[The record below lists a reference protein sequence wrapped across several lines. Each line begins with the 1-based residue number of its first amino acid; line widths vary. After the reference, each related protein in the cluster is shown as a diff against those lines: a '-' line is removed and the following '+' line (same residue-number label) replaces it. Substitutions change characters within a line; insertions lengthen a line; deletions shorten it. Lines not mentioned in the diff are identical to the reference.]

1 MHICII
7 CHSSNVL
14 PVVML
19 KLFFRHI
26 PLLLTCILLAVRAHA
41 QTDTAFWFAAPDL
54 ERAHADGNIFLRI
67 RMGSQPAVVTISQP
81 ANPGFAPLTMTM
93 PANATNSVNLSTFLA
108 QLENDLP
115 NAVLNKGLLIQSNT
129 KISCYYDI
137 ANTSNGDMFALKG
150 ANALGTKFTV
160 PFNMKLNNWS
170 NRRNAQGNPVTY
182 HNDIIIVA
190 TENNTEVAITPDKTL
205 LGIPFG
211 TTQRVTLQRGQT
223 YVCRGIS
230 ENGSTKPG
238 GTVITSNKPIAV
250 TIKDDSLEL
259 PGLSCGDTAGDQLI
273 PDRLAGTEFI
283 LLKGYLYNPGGNP
296 LQPPA
301 PGNERADHYFIFA
314 IENGTTITTSDGNS
328 ATLNAGEHF
337 AGTLSVETNYV
348 TASKPIHI
356 FHVTGFGCEL
366 SGAVIPS
373 LKCTGSTEVSV
384 IRATQVDPLR
394 NEQFYLNILSPADI
408 VNDFSLNG
416 SNAPING
423 SLFLPVPG
431 SQGKWMYAK
440 LLLPLSVTGA
450 EATVK
455 NGSGKFHIGV
465 IQGGPLS
472 TARYGYFS
480 DFSTNTV
487 LIRDPLNPANPLGDE
502 LVVCYRSSISMEAV
516 NTEKD
521 LTFLW
526 TGPNGFSSTDPIIRL
541 NNVQIS
547 DTGRYTITTT
557 SAGCSSSGNK
567 TIAFKVDKPIPA
579 FTWNSNGCVED
590 SVTFASP
597 AANGTRWVWDFG
609 NGKTL
614 DTTAGTTKPVKLFQ
628 TGGADIRLKI
638 FSARGCASDDS
649 VQTVMLSTRPVAR
662 LTPPTIRCVN
672 DSLRFNDISTITS
685 GTIIQW
691 KWNLDDGAG
700 LRVLDNNGSQAARY
714 TVYGVKKPTLLVAS
728 STGCV
733 SDTFRLNNFTVNP
746 LPVPGFI
753 NPEVCQNDKESLFT
767 DTTSSPDG
775 FRNFSYRWDFNAGP
789 IPVTPAPTVTPTTL
803 TAQHPVVQFNQIGSY
818 LIKLVVT
825 ARGCVDSI
833 LQPFKVYGANPIPAF
848 KMVKAADMLCSNDT
862 LFIENRSTIDF
873 DNVAKVIIKWN
884 ATDSI
889 VDENPAIGKRYGF
902 KYADFLAPLQTTQ
915 TISLRAFSGT
925 DLSCSKLTD
934 SSIIIHASPE
944 VFFDSLPSMC
954 LLDTPRQLTE
964 IRSNPAVPGN
974 FAFIGKGVSPEGLFK
989 PVLSGAGEFRITSL
1003 FTSATSA
1010 CMDSASRN
1018 ITVWPMPVA
1027 DAGPDLRIKDDE
1039 TLPLLGAASGNEIRV
1054 QWSPGTFL
1062 HKTDTIRPLVIKP
1075 QENTEYTLTVTG
1087 KGGCITQDRMTVTAI
1102 NRMMPPNTFT
1112 PNGDGVNDFWIIKNA
1127 EQYPD
1132 CLVEVYTA
1140 AGVKVFRSAGYNT
1153 PWNGNFKGSPL
1164 PSGTYYYTIEPRN
1177 GRKRF
1182 AGYVTLLR

>member
-1 MHICII
+1 M
-7 CHSSNVL
+7 
-14 PVVML
+14 ML
-19 KLFFRHI
+19 KKFLRQI
-26 PLLLTCILLAVRAHA
+26 QCIVTCILFAVASQA
-41 QTDTAFWFAAPDL
+41 QADTAFWFAAPDL

-67 RMGSQPAVVTISQP
+67 NSGSQPALVTISQP
-81 ANPGFAPLTMTM
+81 ANAGFQPITINLA
-93 PANATNSVNLSTFLA
+93 ANAVQSYNLSPFLA
-108 QLENDLP
+108 QLENDFV
-115 NAVLNKGLLIQSNT
+115 NASMNKGLLIQSTN

-170 NRRNAQGNPVTY
+170 NRRDGQGVPVLY

-190 TENNTEVAITPDKTL
+190 TENNTEVVITPDKTL
-205 LGIPFG
+205 VGIGFG
-211 TTQRVTLQRGQT
+211 TPQRVSLQRGQT
-223 YVCRGIS
+223 YVCRGLT
-230 ENGSTKPG
+230 ENGVNKPG
-238 GTVITSNKPIAV
+238 GTIITSTKPIAV
-250 TIKDDSLEL
+250 TIKDDSIEL

-301 PGNERADHYFIFA
+301 PGNERADHYFVFA
-314 IENGTTITTSDGNS
+314 TENGTTITTSDGNS
-328 ATLNAGEHF
+328 ATLNAGEHY
-337 AGTLSVETNYV
+337 AGTLSVETIYI
-348 TASKPIHI
+348 TANKPVHI

-373 LKCTGSTEVSV
+373 LKCTGSTDVSV
-384 IRATQVDPLR
+384 IRATQTDPAR
-394 NEQFYLNILSPADI
+394 NEQFYINILSPADI

-416 SNAPING
+416 SNAPVNG

-431 SQGKWMYAK
+431 SQGKWKYAK
-440 LLLPLSVTGA
+440 ITIPNSLIVTGSA
-450 EATVK
+450 ATIK
-455 NGSGKFHIGV
+455 NGSGKFHVGV

-487 LIRDPLNPANPLGDE
+487 LIRDPLNPSQPLGDE
-502 LVVCYRSSISMEAV
+502 LVVCYRSNFSLEAV

-526 TGPNGFSSTDPIIRL
+526 TGPNGFSSTDPVIRL

-557 SAGCSSSGNK
+557 SSGCNSSGNK

-579 FTWNSNGCVED
+579 FAWNSNGCVED
-590 SVTFASP
+590 SVTFVSP

-614 DTTAGTTKPVKLFQ
+614 DTTSGTTKPVKLIQ
-628 TGGADIRLKI
+628 TGGTDIRLKV

-649 VQTVMLSTRPVAR
+649 VQTVKLSTRPVAG

-685 GTIIQW
+685 GTITQW

-700 LRVLDNNGSQAARY
+700 QRSLENNNSQAARY
-714 TVYGVKKPTLLVAS
+714 TLYGLKLPTLLVAS
-728 STGCV
+728 STGCM
-733 SDTFRLNNFTVNP
+733 SDTFRLSNFTVNP

-753 NPEVCQNDKESLFT
+753 NPEVCQNDKESLFR
-767 DTTSSPDG
+767 DTTNSPDG
-775 FRNFSYRWDFNAGP
+775 FNNFTYQWNFNAGV
-789 IPVTPAPTVTPTTL
+789 IPVNPAPTVSAAAS
-803 TAQHPVVQFNQIGSY
+803 TAQNPIVQFNQIGSY
-818 LIKLVVT
+818 AVQLVVT
-825 ARGCVDSI
+825 ARGCTDSV
-833 LQPFKVYGANPIPAF
+833 LQPFKVYGANPIPRF
-848 KMVKAADMLCSNDT
+848 NMAAAAEELCSNDSI
-862 LFIENRSTIDF
+862 FIENQSTIDF
-873 DNVAKVIIKWN
+873 DNVARLIIKWN
-884 ATDSI
+884 AKDSL

-902 KYADFLAPLQTTQ
+902 RYADFLSPLQTQQ

-934 SSIIIHASPE
+934 SAVIIHASPE

-954 LLDTPRQLTE
+954 LLDTPRQIIE
-964 IRSNPAVPGN
+964 ASANPVVPGT
-974 FAFIGKGVSPEGLFK
+974 FTFSGTGVSPDGLLK
-989 PVLSGAGEFRITSL
+989 PILAGAGSFPITFLYVS
-1003 FTSATSA
+1003 TSSACADSAT
-1010 CMDSASRN
+1010 RLVT
-1018 ITVWPMPVA
+1018 IWPMPVA

-1039 TLPLLGAASGNEIRV
+1039 KQYIQASASGQQILVN
-1054 QWSPGTFL
+1054 WTPPTFL
-1062 HKTDTIRPLVIKP
+1062 NKTDTIRPLVINP
-1075 QENTEYTLTVTG
+1075 QENTEYVLTVTG
-1087 KGGCITQDRMTVTAI
+1087 QGGCITKDAMTVLAI
-1102 NRMMPPNTFT
+1102 NRMLAPNTFT
-1112 PNGDGVNDFWIIKNA
+1112 PNGDGINDSWVIKNS
-1127 EQYPD
+1127 EQYPE
-1132 CLVEVYTA
+1132 CVVEIYTA
-1140 AGVKVFRSAGYNT
+1140 SGQKVFRSVGYGQAWDGT
-1153 PWNGNFKGSPL
+1153 YKGNPL
-1164 PSGTYYYTIEPRN
+1164 PAGTYYYTIEPRN

-1182 AGYVTLLR
+1182 AGYITLLR

>member
-1 MHICII
+1 M
-7 CHSSNVL
+7 
-14 PVVML
+14 ML
-19 KLFFRHI
+19 KSILCQLQFSAALILFA
-26 PLLLTCILLAVRAHA
+26 LASQA
-41 QTDTAFWFAAPDL
+41 QADTSFWFAAPDL
-54 ERAHADGNIFLRI
+54 EKAHADGNIFLRI

-81 ANPGFAPLTMTM
+81 ANPGFAPITMTM
-93 PANATNSVNLSTFLA
+93 PANSTNSVNLSGFLA
-108 QLENDLP
+108 QLENDFP
-115 NAVLNKGLLIQSNT
+115 NTVLNKGLLIQSNT

-150 ANALGTKFTV
+150 ANALGMKFTV

-170 NRRNAQGNPVTY
+170 NRRDGQGTPVFY

-190 TENNTEVAITPDKTL
+190 TENNTEVVITSDKSL
-205 LGIPFG
+205 LGIGFG
-211 TTQRVTLQRGQT
+211 TPQRVTLQRGQT
-223 YVCRGIS
+223 YVCRGLT
-230 ENGSTKPG
+230 ENGVNKPG
-238 GTVITSNKPIAV
+238 GTIITSTKPIAV

-423 SLFLPVPG
+423 TLFLPVPG
-431 SQGKWMYAK
+431 SQGKWKYAK

-455 NGSGKFHIGV
+455 NGSGKFHVGV

-487 LIRDPLNPANPLGDE
+487 LIRDPLNPSQPLGDE
-502 LVVCYRSSISMEAV
+502 LVVCYRSNFSLEAV

-526 TGPNGFSSTDPIIRL
+526 TGPNGFSSTDPVIRL

-557 SAGCSSSGNK
+557 SSGCNSSGNK

-579 FTWNSNGCVED
+579 FAWNSNGCVED
-590 SVTFASP
+590 SVTFVSP

-614 DTTAGTTKPVKLFQ
+614 DTTAGTTKPVKLNQ
-628 TGGADIRLKI
+628 TGGTTISLKVY
-638 FSARGCASDDS
+638 SARGCPSDDS
-649 VQTVMLSTRPVAR
+649 VQTVLLSTRPVAAFN
-662 LTPPTIRCVN
+662 LPAIRCVA
-672 DSLRFNDISTITS
+672 DELTFTDASTIVS
-685 GTIIQW
+685 GNISKW
-691 KWNLDDGAG
+691 KWNLG
-700 LRVLDNNGSQAARY
+700 NGNGFKETNSNENQFARY
-714 TVYGVKKPTLLVAS
+714 TSYGNKLLQLLVES
-728 STGCV
+728 TTGCQ
-733 SDTFRLNNFTVNP
+733 SDTFKVNDFIVNP
-746 LPVPGFI
+746 LPIPGFI
-753 NPEVCQNDKESLFT
+753 NPEVCQNDKESLFR
-767 DTTSSPDG
+767 DTTTSPDG
-775 FRNFSYRWDFNAGP
+775 FSSFSYRWDFNAGI
-789 IPVTPAPTVTPTTL
+789 IPVNPAPTVGAATL
-803 TAQHPVVQFNQIGSY
+803 TAQNPIVQFNQIGSY
-818 LIKLVVT
+818 TVKLVVT
-825 ARGCVDSI
+825 SRGCVDSI
-833 LQPFKVYGANPIPAF
+833 LQPFKVYGANPIPRFNMAA
-848 KMVKAADMLCSNDT
+848 KAEALCSNDSI
-862 LFIENRSTIDF
+862 FIENQSTIDF
-873 DNVAKVIIKWN
+873 DNVAKLIIKWN

-889 VDENPAIGKRYGF
+889 IDENPAIGKRYGF
-902 KYADFLAPLQTTQ
+902 RYADFLSPLQTQQ
-915 TISLRAFSGT
+915 TIALRAFSGT

-934 SSIIIHASPE
+934 SSIIIHASPDIL
-944 VFFDSLPSMC
+944 FDTLPSLC
-954 LLDTPRQLTE
+954 LLDTPRQIIE
-964 IRSNPAVPGN
+964 ASANPAVPGT
-974 FAFIGKGVSPEGLFK
+974 FTFSGKGVSPDGLFK
-989 PVLSGAGEFRITSL
+989 PILSGAGTFPITCRYVS
-1003 FTSATSA
+1003 STSA
-1010 CMDSASRN
+1010 CADSATRL
-1018 ITVWPMPVA
+1018 ITIWPMPVA

-1039 TLPLLGAASGNEIRV
+1039 QQYIQASASGQNILV
-1054 QWSPGTFL
+1054 NWSPPAFL
-1062 HKTDTIRPLVIKP
+1062 NKTDTIRPLVINP
-1075 QENTEYTLTVTG
+1075 QENTVYTLTVTG
-1087 KGGCITQDRMTVTAI
+1087 QGGCITKDEMTVQAI
-1102 NRMMPPNTFT
+1102 NRMLAPNTFT
-1112 PNGDGVNDFWIIKNA
+1112 PNGDGINDSWVIKNA
-1127 EQYPD
+1127 EQYPE
-1132 CLVEVYTA
+1132 CVVEIYTA
-1140 AGVKVFRSAGYNT
+1140 SGQKIFRSVGYGQAWDGT
-1153 PWNGNFKGSPL
+1153 YKGNPL
-1164 PSGTYYYTIEPRN
+1164 PAGTYYYTIEPRN

-1182 AGYVTLLR
+1182 AGYITLLR

>member
-1 MHICII
+1 M
-7 CHSSNVL
+7 
-14 PVVML
+14 ML
-19 KLFFRHI
+19 KPFIRQLRCIVICLLF
-26 PLLLTCILLAVRAHA
+26 AVASQA
-41 QTDTAFWFAAPDL
+41 QADTSFWFAAPDL

-67 RMGSQPAVVTISQP
+67 NGGSQPAVVTISLP
-81 ANPGFAPLTMTM
+81 ANAGFAPLTITV
-93 PANATNSVNLSTFLA
+93 PANAINSVNLSNFLA
-108 QLENDLP
+108 QLENDFP

-170 NRRNAQGNPVTY
+170 NRTNGQGAPVFY

-190 TENNTEVAITPDKTL
+190 TENNTEVVINPDKSL
-205 LGIPFG
+205 LGIGFG
-211 TTQRVTLQRGQT
+211 TPQRVIMQRGQT
-223 YVCRGIS
+223 YVCRGLT
-230 ENGSTKPG
+230 ENGVNKPG
-238 GTVITSNKPIAV
+238 GTVITSTKPIAV

-283 LLKGYLYNPGGNP
+283 LLKGYLYNPAGNP
-296 LQPPA
+296 LQPPL
-301 PGNERADHYFIFA
+301 PGNERADHYFVFA
-314 IENGTTITTSDGNS
+314 TEDGTTISTSNGKS
-328 ATLNAGEHF
+328 ANLNAGEHF
-337 AGTLSVETNYV
+337 ADTLTMETNYIS
-348 TASKPIHI
+348 ASKPVHVFHI
-356 FHVTGFGCEL
+356 TGFGCEL

-373 LKCTGSTEVSV
+373 LKCTGSTDVSV
-384 IRATQVDPLR
+384 IRATQVDPSR
-394 NEQFYLNILSPADI
+394 NEQFYINILSPADI
-408 VNDFSLNG
+408 IKDFSLNG
-416 SNAPING
+416 SNTPVNS
-423 SLFLPVPG
+423 SLFFPVPG

-450 EATVK
+450 EARVK

-487 LIRDPLNPANPLGDE
+487 LIRDPLNPSQPLGDE
-502 LVVCYRSSISMEAV
+502 LVVCYRSNFSLEAV

-526 TGPNGFSSTDPIIRL
+526 TGPNGFSSTDPIIQL

-557 SAGCSSSGNK
+557 SAGCNSSGNK

-590 SVTFASP
+590 SVTFTSP

-614 DTTAGTTKPVKLFQ
+614 DTTSGTTKPVKLIQ
-628 TGGADIRLKI
+628 TGGTDIRLKV

-649 VQTVMLSTRPVAR
+649 VQTVKLSTRPVAR

-685 GTIIQW
+685 GTITQW
-691 KWNLDDGAG
+691 KWNLDDGSG
-700 LRVLDNNGSQAARY
+700 QRVVDNNSSQAARY
-714 TVYGVKKPTLLVAS
+714 TLYGLKLPTLLVVS

-733 SDTFRLNNFTVNP
+733 SDTFRLSNFTVNP

-753 NPEVCQNDKESLFT
+753 NPEVCQNDKESLFR
-767 DTTSSPDG
+767 DTTKSPDG
-775 FRNFSYRWDFNAGP
+775 YFGFTFRWDFNAGVN
-789 IPVTPAPTVTPTTL
+789 PVTPAPTVSPTAL
-803 TAQHPVVQFNQIGSY
+803 TTQNPIVQFNQIGSY
-818 LIKLVVT
+818 MVKLVVNS
-825 ARGCVDSI
+825 RGCIDSV
-833 LQPFKVYGANPIPAF
+833 LQPFKVYGANPIPSF
-848 KMVKAADMLCSNDT
+848 KMTKPADLLCSNDT

-889 VDENPAIGKRYGF
+889 EDEHPTIGKRYGYR
-902 KYADFLAPLQTTQ
+902 YADFLSPLQAQQ

-954 LLDTPRQLTE
+954 LLDIPRQITE
-964 IRSNPAVPGN
+964 ASANPIVPGT
-974 FAFIGKGVSPEGLFK
+974 FTFSGTGVSPDGLLK
-989 PVLSGAGEFRITSL
+989 PILAGAGIFPITSL
-1003 FTSATSA
+1003 YVSASSACADSAT
-1010 CMDSASRN
+1010 RLVT
-1018 ITVWPMPVA
+1018 IWPMPVA

-1039 TLPLLGAASGNEIRV
+1039 TQPLLGTASGNEIQV
-1054 QWSPGTFL
+1054 LWLPGTFL
-1062 HKTDTIRPLVIKP
+1062 HKTDTIRPFVINP
-1075 QENTEYTLTVTG
+1075 QETTVYTLSVTG

-1102 NRMMPPNTFT
+1102 NRMFAPNTFT
-1112 PNGDGVNDFWIIKNA
+1112 PNGDGINDSWVIKNA
-1127 EQYPD
+1127 EQYPE
-1132 CLVEVYTA
+1132 CVVEIYTA
-1140 AGVKVFRSAGYNT
+1140 SGQKIFRSVGYGQAWDGT
-1153 PWNGNFKGSPL
+1153 YRGNPL
-1164 PSGTYYYTIEPRN
+1164 PAGTYYYTIEPRN

-1182 AGYVTLLR
+1182 AGYITLLR